1 MLAVLCGY
9 NYALRCFR
17 LNDNT
22 REHALKGN
30 SRVMTTL
37 SLKVLSKSKQVLPV
51 KDDSI
56 TLHLQSAK

>member
-9 NYALRCFR
+9 NYALRYFR

-51 KDDSI
+51 KDD
-56 TLHLQSAK
+56 